1 MPMFVVERDMP
12 GAGKLSLAAMEA
24 LKRRSCEVIRNMGPE
39 IQWLQSFVTD
49 NKVYCIY
56 ISPDEETIRAHA
68 EAGGFPAN
76 SIQEVRT
83 VIDPA
88 ATC

>member
-12 GAGKLSLAAMEA
+12 GVGQLTSDQVRELTQ
-24 LKRRSCEVIRNMGPE
+24 RSCEVIRNMGPE
-39 IQWLQSFVTD
+39 IQWIQSFVTD
-49 NKVYCIY
+49 HKVYCIY
-56 ISPDEETIRAHA
+56 MSPDEETIRAHA

-83 VIDPA
+83 VIDPTA
-88 ATC
+88 VC

>member
-12 GAGKLSLAAMEA
+12 GAGKLSPEEVQGLI
-24 LKRRSCEVIRNMGPE
+24 RRSCEVIRNMGPE
-39 IQWLQSFVTD
+39 IQWIQSFVTD

-56 ISPDEETIRAHA
+56 LSPDEETIRAHA
-68 EAGGFPAN
+68 EMGGFPAN

-83 VIDPA
+83 VIDPSA
-88 ATC
+88 VC

>member
-1 MPMFVVERDMP
+1 MP
-12 GAGKLSLAAMEA
+12 GAGQLSPDEVRGLT
-24 LKRRSCEVIRNMGPE
+24 RRSCEVIRNMGPD

-56 ISPDEETIRAHA
+56 MSPDEETIREHA
-68 EAGGFPAN
+68 ELGGFPAN

-83 VIDPA
+83 VIDPS